1 MFNKKPPPPAPT
13 TMEAM
18 SKPEIVEWVRDQRKD
33 GMKVSEEVREKLR

>member
-13 TMEAM
+13 TAEAL
-18 SKPEIVEWVRDQRKD
+18 SNPEIVDWVRCQRKD